1 MCSSPMAQFAWSA
14 MTATTIANQR
24 VFTFK
29 ILAAAIVAIAA
40 EEESIFKKPITT
52 ITIIIVDIIIFSFNS
67 IL

>member
-1 MCSSPMAQFAWSA
+1 MAQFAWSA
-14 MTATTIANQR
+14 MTATTIANQQ

-29 ILAAAIVAIAA
+29 ILAAIIAIA

>member
-29 ILAAAIVAIAA
+29 ILAAIIAIA
-40 EEESIFKKPITT
+40 EEESISKKPITT

>member
-29 ILAAAIVAIAA
+29 ILAAIIAIA